1 MVIAIPKPGDELIR
15 SDDIISRLDELH
27 AALQLQED
35 AAEIMAWLEQY
46 EVEYLALQSVSSQA
60 ERLGDWGCGERLVRR
75 DAWTEHYRQSQLSAI
90 SPRPVVVD
98 WLETSIAVAMPDSQV
113 AVDWAATADAAAED
127 YAEVEFGAVT
137 YLILP

>member
-1 MVIAIPKPGDELIR
+1 MVVAIPKPGDESIR
-15 SDDIISRLDELH
+15 SGDIISRLDELH

-35 AAEIMAWLEQY
+35 AAEIMAWMDQY

-60 ERLGDWGCGERLVRR
+60 ERLGDWGYGERLVRR
-75 DAWTEHYRQSQLSAI
+75 DAWTEHYKQMQLEAI
-90 SPRPVVVD
+90 SPRPVVID
-98 WLETSIAVAMPDSQV
+98 WLETAIAVARPENQV
-113 AVDWAATADAAAED
+113 VVDWTATANAAAED